1 MAKRSPYKNVTIHPA
16 QGGALIGSASDDV
29 PITQESNYLS
39 SSANYTTKLNFRRET
54 DGELR
59 REGWEVFSPRDIP
72 SNVSEWGADFNTF
85 NALDSQYPIRMIHQF
100 PGTNGTPVLLVI
112 AGPSLWRLRTGEDT
126 YARDLVSGRLYA
138 TPNGLN
144 SDDEADEY
152 WRNAGED
159 FYWERIYSFGHH
171 MDEIDAGGTPVDPFK
186 GGAYRWEVVDVQ
198 NHVIINNGVDLPV
211 VYKSEYDKAYPLYGL
226 RENGVISVG
235 TIGVFQDRLFCADL
249 TVITEGYDTWFEQAG
264 DPYGYYYETNLYA
277 NQTVKVQ
284 RYQYRM
290 VYSAE
295 GEPKLFNSGVV
306 SGNSVVME
314 SGGLPGTLTVQP
326 TGEYVFQT
334 DSNFAVGTPASM
346 YQLFSTG
353 AFQGPEAYTL
363 NMVSPVSA
371 VKTVDEDPNSLLISG
386 IYVRRGDSTVDSLY
400 AYDSANPTDLYA
412 IDYGPD
418 NIYGTADDGDEDYF
432 AGWGDYRLINA
443 AEDDIILINP
453 STGNPLSAGTYTAVL
468 RPYAEQLRSPAA
480 FREFSQDG
488 SRILQMKQLADKFV
502 VYRDSGF
509 FFISRTNSAEVPFA
523 IEPRYT
529 GGRVADFRHTV
540 IDVDGTQHIFMGN
553 SGIYTINRSSTEPKP
568 MSLFEIGPPF
578 WQQVP
583 PDLAEF
589 VYATDNPVTRE
600 IFINCPLGLL
610 TNAKGQYIDEKGE
623 IIYDE
628 TVYQYA
634 VGVGPYADNPIVP
647 GDQEYWDIDENAP
660 VPEPRIAWG
669 VVSYDYVSQTL
680 STIDTSFTAA
690 SYIRKPKHNRVG
702 PEEAWFIMGVHQA
715 NEGDYI
721 YTGTQ
726 YREDYKYGGVLCRYG
741 YGPPKVGEREPYRIY
756 NRLGYGYQS
765 RLKSGLIDF
774 GDSFSDKECR
784 SYVLELSSKYGVTPV
799 RVKISTSTS
808 PQGTEI
814 VETMEARDGV
824 ELDYVELNNL
834 VDENMIPL
842 YVKAP
847 YIRDE
852 IIVLPEYEYGDSV
865 AVEPD
870 YIQDQELFF
879 QTTAPIVNSNPIKIV
894 GRTFEVSGVDTRSAT
909 QTYNQG

>member
-1 MAKRSPYKNVTIHPA
+1 MARKAYKNITIHPA

-39 SSANYTTKLNFRRET
+39 SSANYTDKLNFRRET

-59 REGWEVFSPRDIP
+59 REGWEVFNPRNIQA
-72 SNVSEWGADFNTF
+72 NVSEWGADFNTF
-85 NALDSQYPIRMIHQF
+85 SALDAQYPIRLIHQF
-100 PGTNGTPVLLVI
+100 PGTDGTPVLLVI
-112 AGPSLWRLRTGEDT
+112 AGSTLWRLRTGEDT
-126 YARDLVSGRLYA
+126 YAKNLATNERYA
-138 TPNGLN
+138 TPDGRD
-144 SDDEADEY
+144 SDDPLDEY
-152 WRNAGED
+152 WRDAGDD
-159 FYWERIYSFGHH
+159 FYWERIYFFDHH
-171 MDEIDAGGTPVDPFK
+171 MDQLDPAGNMVDPFK

-198 NHVIINNGVDLPV
+198 NHIIINNGVDLPI
-211 VYKSEYDKAYPLYGL
+211 VYRSEYDQAYPLYGL

-249 TVITEGYDTWFEQAG
+249 TVITEGYDTWFSQSG
-264 DPYGYYYETNLYA
+264 DPYGYYYDSSYYA
-277 NQTVKVQ
+277 NQSVKVQ
-284 RYQYRM
+284 RFQYRM

-295 GEPKLFNSGVV
+295 GEPRLFNSGVI
-306 SGNSVVME
+306 SGDSVVME
-314 SGGLPGTLTVQP
+314 SGGLAGTLTV
-326 TGEYVFQT
+326 TTAGEYQFSTQLK
-334 DSNFAVGTPASM
+334 FAIDTPASM

-353 AFQGPEAYTL
+353 GFQGPEAYTL

-371 VKTVDEDPNSLLISG
+371 VKTVDESSSLLISG
-386 IYVRRGDSTVDSLY
+386 IFLTKGSVTTVSRY
-400 AYDSANPTDLYA
+400 AYDPSNPNDLYA

-418 NIYGTADDGDEDYF
+418 NQLGTSDDEEVDYF
-432 AGWGDYRLINA
+432 EGAGDFKLINSNQA
-443 AEDDIILINP
+443 DIELINP
-453 STGNPLSAGTYTAVL
+453 ATGANLAAGVYSVVL

-488 SRILQMKQLADKFV
+488 SRILKMKQLADKFV

-509 FFISRTNSAEVPFA
+509 FFISRTNNAEIPFA

-529 GGRVADFRHTV
+529 GGRVADFRHTI
-540 IDVDGTQHIFMGN
+540 IDVDGKQHLFMGN
-553 SGIYTINRSSTEPKP
+553 SGIYMINRSSTEPKP
-568 MSLFEIGPPF
+568 MSMFEIGPPF
-578 WQQVP
+578 WQKVP

-589 VYATDNPVTRE
+589 VYAVDNPVTRE
-600 IFINCPLGLL
+600 VFINCPLGLL
-610 TNAKGQYIDEKGE
+610 QNAKGQYIDEKGDV
-623 IIYDE
+623 IYDE

-634 VGVGPYADNPIVP
+634 VGNGAYADNPIVP

-660 VPEPRIAWG
+660 VPEPKISWG
-669 VVSYDYVSQTL
+669 VVAYDYVSQTL
-680 STIDTSFTAA
+680 STIDTSFTSAA
-690 SYIRKPKHNRVG
+690 YIRKPKHNRVG
-702 PEEAWFIMGVHQA
+702 PEEAWFVMGVHQA

-784 SYVLELSSKYGVTPV
+784 SYVIELSSKYGTTPIQV
-799 RVKISTSTS
+799 RISTSTA
-808 PQGTEI
+808 PQGTEQI
-814 VETMEARDGV
+814 ETMQIVDGQ

-842 YVKAP
+842 YIKAP

-852 IIVLPEYEYGDSV
+852 IIVLPEYNYTEGV
-865 AVEPD
+865 AVESN
-870 YIQDQELFF
+870 YIEKQEQFF
-879 QTTAPIVNSNPIKIV
+879 ATDTPVVNNNPIKIV

-909 QTYNQG
+909 QAYNQG